1 MITVVLIVYLYFLK
15 ASSYA
20 NKHFFFSSPIL
31 GGSSNGAE
39 LIQEKDRKSGS
50 PGGSDSEVAS
60 QRSCRRMTNPV
71 ECGGAGS
78 SGSDRSAN
86 TRVTQDVPRLDSM
99 PPELTGSAQSFRAA
113 MGNPCEFFVNV
124 I

>member
-1 MITVVLIVYLYFLK
+1 MLYVYSSFIQNKLFHTQINILI
-15 ASSYA
+15 
-20 NKHFFFSSPIL
+20 FSFL

-39 LIQEKDRKSGS
+39 LIQDKDRKSGS

-60 QRSCRRMTNPV
+60 QRSCRRVTNPA